1 MTMEHPAAAWKE
13 RGHDALRRGAFE
25 EALEAYLRARDA
37 ALDAEDDDAA
47 DRLDLNIATT
57 RLQMGDARG
66 AEEGLRALLL
76 RARDSRVAFTAAY
89 NLAASLRRQ
98 ARLDRALTYARRA
111 AERAAEIA
119 DVDVVAPIHTLLGNI
134 LLQQGRLDEAR
145 GEYEISLEL
154 RLAQPGDVRFQR
166 AILEE
171 NLGYCLL
178 LLGRY
183 DEGVARISTAYEMA
197 QEVGDR
203 RCVAEC
209 LQDLCYARLMTGE
222 HADAITLGERAL
234 ASAREHGYRDLE
246 ENCHYLLGELGSR
259 TGDLERRDRHF
270 EALQALHPEVP
281 LLTEFLSAVDVT
293 GIITLKR

>member
-1 MTMEHPAAAWKE
+1 MEPPVTSWKE

-25 EALEAYLRARDA
+25 EALEAYVRARDA
-37 ALDAEDDDAA
+37 AREAGDDDAA

-76 RARDSRVAFTAAY
+76 RASDARVAFTAAY

-98 ARLDRALTYARRA
+98 ARLDRALSYARRA
-111 AERAAEIA
+111 AGRAAEIG
-119 DVDVVAPIHTLLGNI
+119 DVDVVAPVHTLLGNI

-145 GEYEISLEL
+145 AEYEASLAL

-183 DEGVARISTAYEMA
+183 DDGVARISAA
-197 QEVGDR
+197 FDLALAVGDR
-203 RCVAEC
+203 RCAAEC

-222 HADAITLGERAL
+222 HPEAIALGERAL
-234 ASAREHGYRDLE
+234 GAAREGGYRDLE